1 LGRLAESAASSAS
14 SASSAASS
22 AGVHSAVPS
31 ASSASSAA
39 SSAGVVGEAP
49 AVNARYGAA
58 DAVAVGPLRL
68 RALDLS
74 DTKLSLMWEEGRLT
88 QRPELVSKL
97 LKGLGRAPMLAQL
110 SLGGNMLCELAAKAV
125 SAWLCQPSCRLQ
137 SLDFSRNPIG
147 DAGGEQIAKALRTN
161 ASLSTLHLDEC
172 MLTDATCLQAIKAL
186 RRNKGSLKKLTLA
199 WNGIEVLAAPLEQ
212 S

>member
-1 LGRLAESAASSAS
+1 
-14 SASSAASS
+14 
-22 AGVHSAVPS
+22 VT
-31 ASSASSAA
+31 
-39 SSAGVVGEAP
+39 
-49 AVNARYGAA
+49 ARYGAV

-68 RALDLS
+68 RVLDLS

-125 SAWLCQPSCRLQ
+125 STWLCQPSCRLQ

-147 DAGGEQIAKALRTN
+147 DAGGELIAKALRTN